1 MSTQAM
7 VFSAVE
13 RANRLLGGGTAIK
26 EVLDGVEQLNS
37 DLSRLADTLPDADEE
52 MHNELHR
59 EVRELVYDL
68 EDSIERYALRQ
79 GVGTSPSAS
88 RWTYSRCLVKYRS
101 IETSFLEDLQVLG
114 SKAKNLRDRVGDVGS
129 SRREWDN
136 VSFDRRETNS
146 ESVLIGLEHYQDE
159 LTALL
164 LKGRSGTSGLSEI
177 AIVGMGGMG
186 KTTLAQWA
194 YSHAPVM
201 QSFDCRAW
209 ATVGQDYRPRHL
221 LLTILSSLSPETN
234 KSKIAAMDNVELT
247 QMLYKS
253 LKGKRYFLCLDDV
266 WSEEALGSLR
276 FVFPDDP
283 KGSRILITTRL
294 SSIAHRSDIVIQM
307 GLLTEDESWELF
319 RIKSGLRFNSG
330 TSSL

>member
-1 MSTQAM
+1 MSTQA
-7 VFSAVE
+7 VVLSAVE

-52 MHNELHR
+52 MHNVLHR
-59 EVRELVYDL
+59 QVRELVYDL

-79 GVGTSPSAS
+79 GVGTSPSVS

-114 SKAKNLRDRVGDVGS
+114 SEAKNLRDRVGDVGS
-129 SRREWDN
+129 SLREWDN

-146 ESVLIGLEHYQDE
+146 ESVLIGLGHYQE
-159 LTALL
+159 HLTALL
-164 LKGRSGTSGLSEI
+164 LEERSGLSEI
-177 AIVGMGGMG
+177 AIVGMGGIG

-194 YSHAPVM
+194 YSHAPMM

-209 ATVGQDYRPRHL
+209 ATVGQDHRPRHL

-234 KSKIAAMDNVELT
+234 KSKIAAMDNMELT

-266 WSEEALGSLR
+266 WSKEALGSLR
-276 FVFPDDP
+276 FVFPDDS

-294 SSIAHRSDIVIQM
+294 RNIADRSNIVIQM
-307 GLLTEDESWELF
+307 RLLADYESWELF

-330 TSSL
+330 TSPL